1 MMKKLFYLGVLGLLI
16 FELANVYCIMPM
28 PGSQEMNSL
37 DAAYFFYTWRW
48 AFRIFFGLLLLVGWF
63 KSSWPKAWQAWIS
76 ALVLGAVIYVVNFQM
91 AADSM
96 FYQPATLLMKPVSEN
111 KVDTNRL
118 VLGIVGKQETKAY
131 PIRFIGYHHLVMD
144 SLDGKPIL
152 ITYCTVCRTGRVYEP
167 IINGSTESFR
177 LVGMDHFNAMFEDK
191 TTGSWFRQA
200 TGEAVTGP
208 LKGVQL
214 PEYPSNQSSLADW
227 IKLYPTTKIMQADPA
242 YLKSYDTTLHY
253 ESGNSKKKLTGTD
266 SLSWNR
272 KSWVVGIVMGK
283 TSKAYDW
290 NRLVKERVIYDLI
303 DNKPIMLVIGKNNQS
318 FFAFERNTAE
328 EKFALQQ
335 DSLSG
340 PSHQYLLNGR
350 SVDSAANL
358 KPIPAYQ
365 EFWHSWKTFHPATL
379 QY

>member
-1 MMKKLFYLGVLGLLI
+1 MKKLFYIGILGLLI

-37 DAAYFFYTWRW
+37 DTAYFLYAWRW
-48 AFRIFFGLLLLVGWF
+48 VFRAFFGLLLIFGWF
-63 KSSWPKAWQAWIS
+63 KSSWPKAWQAWIP
-76 ALVLGAVIYVVNFQM
+76 LVILGGIIYVVNFQM

-96 FYQPATLLMKPVSEN
+96 FYQPATLLMKPISEN

-177 LVGMDHFNAMFEDK
+177 LVGMDHFNAMFEDR

-200 TGEAVTGP
+200 SGEAVTGP

-214 PEYPSNQSSLADW
+214 PEYPSHQTSLADW

-242 YLKSYDTTLHY
+242 YLKSYDTTLNY
-253 ESGNSKKKLTGTD
+253 ESGKSKKKLTGTD
-266 SLSWNR
+266 SLSWNK
-272 KSWVVGIVMGK
+272 KSWVVGIVIGK

-290 NRLVKERVIYDLI
+290 NRLVKERVIYDVI

-318 FFAFERNTAE
+318 FFAFERNATD
-328 EKFALQQ
+328 EKYVLQQ

-340 PSHQYLLNGR
+340 PNHQYLLNGR
-350 SVDSAANL
+350 SVDSTAYLN
-358 KPIPAYQ
+358 PIPAYQ